1 MMRQM
6 KTERNPLQRAEG
18 SARWEQGTREPRPI
32 PAPNRP
38 APFSQTHH
46 RRLVPPS
53 LPPSLP
59 PALTRDVHPALD
71 AFADRSVVL
80 AAVYGP
86 TQVQARKEDVDKLAI
101 EVCWRP
107 AFGLQTP
114 ADVDAERTLRRTLEQ
129 IVLTAKYPRLG
140 LRVVVQVISADGAVE
155 ACAMNATC
163 HALMDAGVEMFGT
176 LVAATVAIPKI
187 IAGDAEEL
195 GPCADPTEDE
205 ERDAAAVG
213 TFAYCFRGGKPGE
226 VPANATPERECDVVH
241 CSARGEQ
248 MSEDDFLRMATLAR
262 DACVE
267 VYVFMRA
274 AVCEWEE
281 DVEREQARL
290 EERCKAVAAA
300 VKEHGVDGAVEIFRL
315 PYGPKGTGAG
325 GNWPGAG
332 EGAKRK
338 AQDEPAPMET
348 AT

>member
-1 MMRQM
+1 M
-6 KTERNPLQRAEG
+6 
-18 SARWEQGTREPRPI
+18 
-32 PAPNRP
+32 
-38 APFSQTHH
+38 
-46 RRLVPPS
+46 
-53 LPPSLP
+53 
-59 PALTRDVHPALD
+59 
-71 AFADRSVVL
+71 
-80 AAVYGP
+80 YGP
-86 TQVQARKEDVDKLAI
+86 TQTQARKEDVDKLAI

-114 ADVDAERTLRRTLEQ
+114 ADVDAERALQRTLEQ

-176 LVAATVAIPKI
+176 LVAATVAIPKRI
-187 IAGDAEEL
+187 DDDDDGDAL

-226 VPANATPERECDVVH
+226 VPKNAQPERECDVVH
-241 CSARGEQ
+241 CSARGQ
-248 MSEDDFLRMATLAR
+248 MSEEDLLKMATLAR

-267 VYVFMRA
+267 VYMFMRA
-274 AVCEWEE
+274 AVVEWEE
-281 DVEREQARL
+281 DVEREQVRL
-290 EERCKAVAAA
+290 EERCRAVAAA
-300 VKEHGVDGAVEIFRL
+300 VKEHGVDGAAELFRL
-315 PYGPKGTGAG
+315 PYGPRGTGAG
-325 GNWPGAG
+325 GNRAGVG

-338 AQDEPAPMET
+338 AEGEPAPMET

>member
-1 MMRQM
+1 M
-6 KTERNPLQRAEG
+6 
-18 SARWEQGTREPRPI
+18 
-32 PAPNRP
+32 
-38 APFSQTHH
+38 
-46 RRLVPPS
+46 
-53 LPPSLP
+53 
-59 PALTRDVHPALD
+59 
-71 AFADRSVVL
+71 

-86 TQVQARKEDVDKLAI
+86 TQTQARKEDVDKLAI

-107 AFGLQTP
+107 PFGLQTP
-114 ADVDAERTLRRTLEQ
+114 ADVDAERALRRTLEQ

-176 LVAATVAIPKI
+176 LVAATVAIPKNI
-187 IAGDAEEL
+187 DGDTAGDAL

-226 VPANATPERECDVVH
+226 VPKNAQPERECDVVH
-241 CSARGEQ
+241 CSARGQ
-248 MSEDDFLRMATLAR
+248 MSEEDLLKMATLAR

-267 VYVFMRA
+267 VYMFMRA
-274 AVCEWEE
+274 AVIEWEE
-281 DVEREQARL
+281 DVEREQVRL

-300 VKEHGVDGAVEIFRL
+300 VKEHGVDGAVEIFRF
-315 PYGPKGTGAG
+315 PYGPRGDPERTGAG
-325 GNWPGAG
+325 GIAAGGG

-338 AQDEPAPMET
+338 AEGEPVPMET